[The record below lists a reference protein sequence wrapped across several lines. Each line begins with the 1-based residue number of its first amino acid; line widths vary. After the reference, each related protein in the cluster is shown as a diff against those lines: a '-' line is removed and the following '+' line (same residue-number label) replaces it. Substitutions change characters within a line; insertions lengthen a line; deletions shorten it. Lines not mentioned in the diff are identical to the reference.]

1 MRQIYVNKVGKKYKR
16 FPHHWARL
24 AEYFTGG
31 SYCGHKAQW
40 ALRNVSFLIQAG
52 EAVGIIGQNGAGKS
66 TLLKIL
72 TGTTLATEGT
82 IKIDGRVAA
91 LLELGIGFHP
101 EFDGIKNAIISCQTL
116 GLSREES
123 EKLLPEIEKFS
134 ELGDYM
140 DQPLRVYS
148 TGMQMRLAFST
159 ATAVRPDILIID
171 EALSVGDAYFQHKC
185 MKRIRSFKEQGTT
198 LLFVSHDP
206 GAVKSLCSRAILL
219 DKGQIIKDGSPDS
232 VLDYYNGMIAQKSK
246 DEEIRQVENE
256 LGRTVTRSG
265 TGQAQIQQIEMLDEN
280 DRKARAFRVGYVA
293 KIQCHIQFNDYIEN
307 PTVGILIR
315 DRLGN
320 DVFGTN
326 TYHLNIPNHSYHG
339 GESIVATFTLKL
351 NLGQGNYSLCAAVH
365 SGDTHLLDNF
375 DWWDQCLV
383 FQMVPNNSFS
393 FIGCAALPVQAEI
406 ETLKD
411 RKENGEQ
418 IVTV

>member
-1 MRQIYVNKVGKKYKR
+1 MEEILVNNIGKKYKR
-16 FPHHWARL
+16 FPNHWARL

-31 SYCGHKAQW
+31 RYCGHEARW
-40 ALRNVSFLIQAG
+40 ALRGVSFHVHPG
-52 EAVGIIGQNGAGKS
+52 EAIGIIGQNGAGKS

-72 TGTTLATEGT
+72 TGTTLATEGA
-82 IKIDGRVAA
+82 IKINGRLAA

-101 EFDGIKNAIISCQTL
+101 EFNGIENAVMSCQTL
-116 GLSREES
+116 GLNREEA
-123 EKLLPEIEKFS
+123 EKILPEIEKFS

-185 MKRIRSFKEQGTT
+185 MNRIRSFKEQGTT

-206 GAVKSLCSRAILL
+206 GAVKSLCERAILF
-219 DKGQIIKDGSPDS
+219 DKGLLIKDGSPDS
-232 VLDYYNGMIAQKSK
+232 VLDYYNAMIAKKRS

-265 TGQAQIQQIEMLDEN
+265 TGQAQIQHTEMLDEN
-280 DRKARAFRVGYVA
+280 DRKARAFRVGDAA
-293 KIQCHIQFNDYIEN
+293 KIQCHIQLNDSIYN

-326 TYHLNIPNHSYHG
+326 TYHLNIPNRSYNA
-339 GESIVATFTLKL
+339 GESIVATFSLML
-351 NLGQGNYSLCAAVH
+351 NLGQGNYSLCVAVH

-383 FQMVPNNSFS
+383 FQIVPNNAFS

-406 ETLKD
+406 ETLQD
-411 RKENGEQ
+411 RKQNGEQ
-418 IVTV
+418 NITV